1 MKSKVS
7 FLSASERPNQK
18 LNITSLMD
26 VLTIILIFLLV
37 NYSSVEQDMQV
48 PDYIKLPK
56 VQAKTLESLK
66 QTLKLVVGKDRIKIN
81 DGKEIQFNNF
91 VSQQAQIMERL
102 AESMAKIKE
111 ENDVNKTPSV
121 LALQADKDI
130 PYEIID
136 GVILSAA
143 SVGITQ
149 IELMSLKQPD

>member
-7 FLSASERPNQK
+7 FINASERPSQK

-56 VQAKTLESLK
+56 VEAKTLESLK

-111 ENDVNKTPSV
+111 ENDVNKTPSI

>member
-1 MKSKVS
+1 
-7 FLSASERPNQK
+7 
-18 LNITSLMD
+18 MD

-56 VQAKTLESLK
+56 IQAKTLESLK
-66 QTLKLVVGKDRIKIN
+66 QNLKVVVGSDRIMIN
-81 DGKEIQFNNF
+81 DGKEIQFKNF
-91 VSQQAQIMERL
+91 ASQQEQILERL
-102 AESMAKIKE
+102 AQSMAKIKE
-111 ENDVNKTPSV
+111 DNDAIKTPSI
-121 LALQADKDI
+121 LAIQADKDI

-149 IELMSLKQPD
+149 IELMSLKKPD

>member
-1 MKSKVS
+1 
-7 FLSASERPNQK
+7 
-18 LNITSLMD
+18 MD

-56 VQAKTLESLK
+56 IQAKTLESLK

-111 ENDVNKTPSV
+111 ENDVNKTPSI